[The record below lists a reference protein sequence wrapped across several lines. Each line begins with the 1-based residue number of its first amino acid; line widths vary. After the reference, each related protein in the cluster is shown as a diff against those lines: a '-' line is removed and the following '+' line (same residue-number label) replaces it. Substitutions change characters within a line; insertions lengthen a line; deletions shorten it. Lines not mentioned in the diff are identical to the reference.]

1 MIFLPS
7 TSLQVLD
14 YRCVTSFCPAL
25 FYFIFHGAGT
35 EFSFVYAR
43 SALYFW
49 ATLPDCVLILVLKI
63 SLKINDLSLSPSVL
77 AHTSSPSS
85 LEAEASGS

>member
-1 MIFLPS
+1 M
-7 TSLQVLD
+7 LD

-25 FYFIFHGAGT
+25 FYFISYGAGT

-63 SLKINDLSLSPSVL
+63 SLKINDLSPSPSVL
-77 AHTSSPSS
+77 AHTSIPSS